1 MLSKLCAQAL
11 PELLL
16 VSPTGTRQ
24 FGEHFE
30 RAQQLGIVDNY
41 FGMLLGTGYPPKGL
55 TPVLDRWGQKRTQ
68 IYEDLQQR
76 ALMGNPEA
84 QRLLWGHTYADGASD
99 QSDVEKV
106 VRALDVFCAQ
116 QFISRH

>member
-1 MLSKLCAQAL
+1 
-11 PELLL
+11 
-16 VSPTGTRQ
+16 
-24 FGEHFE
+24 
-30 RAQQLGIVDNY
+30 
-41 FGMLLGTGYPPKGL
+41 
-55 TPVLDRWGQKRTQ
+55 
-68 IYEDLQQR
+68 
-76 ALMGNPEA
+76 MGNPEA